1 MHRGET
7 LKSMDHIAQIKA
19 RLPIAEVVGTYVR
32 LERAGSNFRALCPFH
47 KERTPSFN
55 VSPARD
61 AYYCFGCAKGGDI
74 FTFVQEIEGLS
85 FPEALQV
92 LAAKA
97 GVQLPERSSELLN
110 QQKNAKERLVELM
123 EVATK
128 IFEAH
133 LAKHDEAR
141 VYLHSRGL
149 TDETIAKFRIG
160 FAPLEW
166 RALYDALHAKGFADS
181 EIERS
186 RVVKKIEGKGYYDT
200 FRGRIMFP
208 IMDPSGRVIAFTGR
222 VWGDQKAP
230 DGTPVAKY
238 LNSPE
243 GELYDKSR
251 VLFAYDRAKVPMRKA
266 DCAVLVE
273 GQMDCIMAH
282 QAGAEHTIAIS
293 GTALTPPQISLIKRL
308 TNKIIL
314 ALDADSAGVQATL
327 RSAKLALTQDIQV
340 RVATI
345 PDGKD
350 PADFIA
356 LHPGKWD
363 EVLASAEPVVPYLL
377 RLYVKLG
384 LHGEPLRERINK
396 EVFPLVAAVPSRIA
410 QAHLVLEVARLLGV
424 REDVVWDD
432 LKRSVREAEQEP
444 VYEDERTEVVIE
456 RPPVRNV
463 SPRIRAEEELL
474 GLLLWQEIHPEAKL
488 SHAAVRESRERL
500 FKELE
505 VAPLAPD
512 EGDASRLLIMA
523 ESRYTPEAKL
533 EEIAEELLDRIERE
547 LLKERQEFL
556 LREIA
561 RAESAREDT
570 SQFMS
575 QYRSLTPRIIA
586 VEDRMRNR
594 AHLY

>member
-1 MHRGET
+1 
-7 LKSMDHIAQIKA
+7 
-19 RLPIAEVVGTYVR
+19 
-32 LERAGSNFRALCPFH
+32 
-47 KERTPSFN
+47 
-55 VSPARD
+55 
-61 AYYCFGCAKGGDI
+61 
-74 FTFVQEIEGLS
+74 
-85 FPEALQV
+85 
-92 LAAKA
+92 
-97 GVQLPERSSELLN
+97 
-110 QQKNAKERLVELM
+110 
-123 EVATK
+123 
-128 IFEAH
+128 
-133 LAKHDEAR
+133 
-141 VYLHSRGL
+141 
-149 TDETIAKFRIG
+149 
-160 FAPLEW
+160 
-166 RALYDALHAKGFADS
+166 
-181 EIERS
+181 
-186 RVVKKIEGKGYYDT
+186 
-200 FRGRIMFP
+200 
-208 IMDPSGRVIAFTGR
+208 
-222 VWGDQKAP
+222 
-230 DGTPVAKY
+230 
-238 LNSPE
+238 
-243 GELYDKSR
+243 
-251 VLFAYDRAKVPMRKA
+251 
-266 DCAVLVE
+266 
-273 GQMDCIMAH
+273 MAH
-282 QAGAEHTIAIS
+282 QAGADNTIAIS

-327 RSAKLALTQDIQV
+327 RSAKLALAQDIQV

-350 PADFIA
+350 PADYIVA
-356 LHPGKWD
+356 HPGKWD

-410 QAHLVLEVARLLGV
+410 QAHLVLEIARLLGV

-444 VYEDERTEVVIE
+444 VYEDERSEVVSE
-456 RPPVRNV
+456 RPAVRNV

-488 SHAAVRESRERL
+488 SHSSVRESRERL
-500 FKELE
+500 FRELE
-505 VAPLAPD
+505 VEPLTPGED
-512 EGDASRLLIMA
+512 DASRLLIMA

-547 LLKERQEFL
+547 LLKERQEYL

-561 RAESAREDT
+561 RAESGREDT
-570 SQFMS
+570 SLYMS

>member
-1 MHRGET
+1 
-7 LKSMDHIAQIKA
+7 MDHIAQIKA

-110 QQKNAKERLVELM
+110 QQKGVKERLVELM
-123 EVATK
+123 ETATK
-128 IFEAH
+128 IFEAYLVQH
-133 LAKHDEAR
+133 NEVR
-141 VYLHSRGL
+141 EYLHGRGL

-160 FAPLEW
+160 FIPLEW
-166 RALYDALHAKGFADS
+166 RALYDALRAKGFSDS

-186 RVVKKIEGKGYYDT
+186 RVVKKVEGKGYYDT
-200 FRGRIMFP
+200 FRGRVMFP

-222 VWGDQKAP
+222 VWGDQKTP

-251 VLFAYDRAKVPMRKA
+251 VLFAYDRAKIPMRKA
-266 DCAVLVE
+266 DAAVLVE

-282 QAGAEHTIAIS
+282 QAGSEHTIAIS

-314 ALDADSAGVQATL
+314 ALDADNAGVQATL
-327 RSAKLALTQDIQV
+327 RSAKIALAQDIQV

-350 PADFIA
+350 PADYIA
-356 LHPGKWD
+356 AHPGKWD
-363 EVLASAEPVVPYLL
+363 EVLLAAEPVVPYLL

-410 QAHLVLEVARLLGV
+410 QAHLVLEIARLLGV

-444 VYEDERTEVVIE
+444 VYDDGRGEEISAPPP
-456 RPPVRNV
+456 RPNM
-463 SPRIRAEEELL
+463 SPRLRAEEELL
-474 GLLLWQEIHPEAKL
+474 GLLLWQEIHPEAQL
-488 SHAAVRESRERL
+488 PHTEVREAHARL
-500 FKELE
+500 FRELE
-505 VAPLAPD
+505 VEPLVPNED
-512 EGDASRLLIMA
+512 DASRLLIMA
-523 ESRYTPEAKL
+523 ESQYTPEAKL
-533 EEIAEELLDRIERE
+533 QDIAAELIDRIERE

-570 SQFMS
+570 SEYMS
-575 QYRSLTPRIIA
+575 KYRALTPRIIA